1 MIRSVIRGTGHSVP
15 SKVLTN
21 ADLEKI
27 VNTSD
32 EWIVQRTGIKERRIN
47 DGPNES
53 TGTLA
58 LASARQALERSG
70 INSSDLDLIICATVS
85 GDLPWPATAC
95 FIQDQLGA
103 TQAAAFDVSAA
114 CAGFVYAFATAS
126 AFLEA
131 GRYKNALVIGADALT
146 GQVNWEDRSTCVLFG
161 DGAGA
166 VVLEGQT
173 GTDRGHIE
181 SVLRSDG
188 SGAKFICIEVGGT
201 RFPYGSPQAEDKISK
216 ISMSGAETFR
226 FAVNAMGDACLAVL
240 EKAGMSPD
248 DVDLFVPH
256 QANLRIIEKATQRIG
271 LRPERVFV
279 NVQKY
284 GNTSAGSVPLA
295 LFEAEDEG
303 RIKPGMVIMT
313 VGFGAGLVWG
323 ANLIRW

>member
-1 MIRSVIRGTGHSVP
+1 MIRSVIKGTGHAVP

-27 VNTSD
+27 VNTND

-47 DGPNES
+47 GEGES

-58 LASARQALERSG
+58 LAAGKQALERSG
-70 INSSDLDLIICATVS
+70 LDPKDLELILCATVS

-95 FIQDQLGA
+95 FLQDQLGA
-103 TQAAAFDVSAA
+103 PNAAAFDVSAA
-114 CAGFVYAFATAS
+114 CAGFVYSFATAS

-131 GRYKNALVIGADALT
+131 GRYKNALVIGADSLT

-166 VVLEGQT
+166 VVVGAET

-201 RFPYGSPQAEDKISK
+201 RFPYGSPQADGKISK
-216 ISMSGAETFR
+216 ISMAGAETFR

-240 EKAGMSPD
+240 EKAGMTPD

-295 LFEAEDEG
+295 LFEAEEEG